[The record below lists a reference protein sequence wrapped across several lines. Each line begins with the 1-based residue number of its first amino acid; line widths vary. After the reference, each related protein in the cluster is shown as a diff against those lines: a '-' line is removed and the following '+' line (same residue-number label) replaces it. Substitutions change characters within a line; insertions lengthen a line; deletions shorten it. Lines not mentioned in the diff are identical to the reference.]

1 MAKNGSVAGLQ
12 LFVDSWQL
20 FVCQLATK
28 MAQNG
33 LFLVVFGHFLGF
45 LWCFDFFGCRP
56 TTDLIYYAKKKNI
69 ILYIIVLPGCQS
81 ATARVYARR
90 LA

>member
-12 LFVDSWQL
+12 LFVDSWQH

-33 LFLVVFGHFLGF
+33 LFLGVFGPFCGF
-45 LWCFDFFGCRP
+45 WRPFKFFGCRP
-56 TTDLIYYAKKKNI
+56 ATDLIYYAKKNI
-69 ILYIIVLPGCQS
+69 
-81 ATARVYARR
+81 
-90 LA
+90 

>member
-33 LFLVVFGHFLGF
+33 LFLGF
-45 LWCFDFFGCRP
+45 LAIFGGFDGLLNFSVADRQP
-56 TTDLIYYAKKKNI
+56 T
-69 ILYIIVLPGCQS
+69 
-81 ATARVYARR
+81 
-90 LA
+90 